1 MLNPFSSQQDRGFS
15 SYVDLKKRIT
25 QKVQAT
31 DVNDQIFQAVQ
42 NAFENVMGS
51 ERPMVLMSRPER
63 KRLFSQ
69 VLKSVLEDMVRKL
82 DERSG
87 LR

>member
-1 MLNPFSSQQDRGFS
+1 MLNPFGSQQDPGLS
-15 SYVDLKKRIT
+15 SYIDLKKRIT

-31 DVNDQIFQAVQ
+31 DVNDQIFQVVQ
-42 NAFENVMGS
+42 NAFENALGS
-51 ERPMVLMSRPER
+51 ENPIVLLSRPER